1 MQYSGL
7 RGILSLIPCFGLH
20 LSTLLGR
27 TSAILRA
34 MTGILSDGSER
45 ASRLAEDRI
54 DIPDV
59 LFEQLT
65 RIGEDA

>member
-1 MQYSGL
+1 MAPSGPH
-7 RGILSLIPCFGLH
+7 G
-20 LSTLLGR
+20 
-27 TSAILRA
+27 
-34 MTGILSDGSER
+34 
-45 ASRLAEDRI
+45 LAEDRI